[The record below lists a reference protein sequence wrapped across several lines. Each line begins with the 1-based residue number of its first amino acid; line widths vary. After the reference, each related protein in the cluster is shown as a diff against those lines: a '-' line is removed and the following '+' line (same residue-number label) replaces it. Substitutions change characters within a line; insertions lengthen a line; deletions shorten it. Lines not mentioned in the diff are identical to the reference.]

1 VSRRSGALALA
12 VALLVGVGAL
22 AFVASRGSGTARS
35 AEDRAHS
42 VAASLRCPVCQNLS
56 VADSPSL
63 LAQQMRATIASE
75 LAAGH
80 TPDQIKAEFV
90 SSYGEWIL
98 LAPPKKGIDLIAWAG
113 PLLLLVG
120 GLYLAAQTIRRWT
133 SNRGEQHSSNEQDT
147 LSTDDRR
154 LLETALAASA
164 DDISEDT

>member
-1 VSRRSGALALA
+1 VSRRFGALALA
-12 VALLVGVGAL
+12 FAMLVGVGAL
-22 AFVASRGSGTARS
+22 VLVASRGPGTTHS
-35 AEDRAHS
+35 PEDRVHS
-42 VAASLRCPVCQNLS
+42 LAASLRCPVCQNLS

-75 LAAGH
+75 LAAGR
-80 TPDQIKAEFV
+80 TPDQIRAEFV

-120 GLYLAAQTIRRWT
+120 GLLIAGQTIRRWT
-133 SNRGEQHSSNEQDT
+133 SNRAEPRSSTDQDT

-154 LLETALAASA
+154 LLETALATSA